1 MVNQWD
7 WTVIGVYF
15 AFMIAIGIACKRLN
29 SNSSDYFRG
38 GGQMLWW
45 MSGTSMCISSISL
58 WTFSAAGVRVYETGF
73 YQVIVYMAAILGIPP
88 LYFYFAKRFR
98 RMRVITSADAVRRR
112 YGRASEQ
119 VWVWITVPINV
130 FYSGVGLHIIAL
142 FVAAALN
149 IEVHTTAIGLG
160 VVITFMA
167 ILGGAWAVSA
177 SDFIQGLVT
186 TVVATLVCIKTMMLP
201 EVGGLG
207 GFTDKLP
214 EEFVNFNLWSR
225 EIIWVP
231 WLITQAITT
240 IFRVANINDTGSY
253 FLKVKNDR
261 HAQWQVIL
269 YAFTPLLPL
278 LVFLPIMASTWVIAD
293 METLFPTLNRAE
305 EGAYVAIAA
314 KVLPQGMIGLLV
326 CTIFAVQMSSL
337 DTGLNK
343 SAGFVVINFYRDVLR
358 PKATEK
364 ELLWAGMIFT
374 CLFGM
379 LIIAIALLV
388 TAQRD
393 ANIFEFTLLLAPI
406 LQLPMVI
413 PMIMAVVMKKTP
425 GWSAWSSA
433 LVGIFAGIVVN
444 IFWLKDD
451 ASVSS
456 FAAVIG
462 LDTPLSRIEAADFRF
477 IVAYTSVI
485 SSTFV
490 WFIATRLFWNLTTA
504 DFRRE
509 VDHFFADMD
518 TPIGDLPEDVIEP
531 SVEADAV
538 TPEVQVDP
546 DERDRE
552 QYALIGWMTVAY
564 GAIIFAGIV
573 IPNRLEDRLLFAIS
587 GGLIM
592 LIGGWLLWQRR
603 RGRADNPKQKVVTSN
618 PMPAAATVRSAESEN
633 V

>member
-1 MVNQWD
+1 MVNHWD

-15 AFMIAIGIACKRLN
+15 AFMIAIGVACKRLN

-73 YQVIVYMAAILGIPP
+73 YQVIAYLVAILGIPP

-149 IEVHTTAIGLG
+149 IEVHYTAIGLG

-186 TVVATLVCIKTMMLP
+186 MVVATLVCIKTMLLP

-207 GFTDKLP
+207 GFADKLP

-269 YAFTPLLPL
+269 YAFTPVLPL
-278 LVFLPIMASTWVIAD
+278 LVFLPIMASAWVIPN
-293 METLFPTLNRAE
+293 MEALFPTLNRAE
-305 EGAYVAIAA
+305 EGAYVAIAT
-314 KVLPQGMIGLLV
+314 KVLPQGMVGLLV

-343 SAGFVVINFYRDVLR
+343 SAGFVVCNFYRDILR
-358 PKATEK
+358 PKASEK
-364 ELLWAGMIFT
+364 ELLWVGMLFT
-374 CLFGM
+374 CFFGV

-413 PMIMAVVMKKTP
+413 PMIMTVVMKKTP

-433 LVGIFAGIVVN
+433 LVGILAGVLVNLVWLDSDQKVSDFAGM
-444 IFWLKDD
+444 L
-451 ASVSS
+451 
-456 FAAVIG
+456 G
-462 LDTPLSRIEAADFRF
+462 LATPLSRIEAADFRF
-477 IVAYTSVI
+477 IIAYTSVI
-485 SSTFV
+485 SSTLV
-490 WFIATRLFWNLTTA
+490 WFVATRFFWNLTTEA
-504 DFRRE
+504 FKLE
-509 VDHFFADMD
+509 VDRFFADMNI
-518 TPIGDLPEDVIEP
+518 PIGEHPEDAP
-531 SVEADAV
+531 AEAPGADLALV
-538 TPEVQVDP
+538 TED
-546 DERDRE
+546 RDRD
-552 QYALIGWMTVAY
+552 QYTLIGWMTVAY
-564 GAIIFAGIV
+564 GVIITAGIV
-573 IPNRLEDRLLFAIS
+573 IPNDLNDRLLFALS
-587 GGLIM
+587 GGIITLV
-592 LIGGWLLWQRR
+592 GAALLWQRKR
-603 RGRADNPKQKVVTSN
+603 RTGEEISAPPTTQ
-618 PMPAAATVRSAESEN
+618 PLPAVATQRLSESEN